1 MAKKAIREYDAK
13 RMMSKGLPEV
23 SGGRFTYD
31 ARLALVAPE
40 TDLDALAKA
49 EPWLLKEK
57 LVVKPDQLFGK
68 RGKNNLLLLN
78 ASWDAAKKWIKERM
92 NKEVTITQTTG
103 KTTGVLT
110 HFLIEPFTPHGKE
123 YYVAYTTTKD
133 HDVIYFSTQ
142 GGVDI
147 EAVWNTVVETKVGMM
162 ENIDNVKLNLP
173 ADLEDKE
180 TVEAFVK
187 ALYKFFCDYHYTYL
201 EINPFALEKGKVVP
215 LDTVARVDD
224 YAAFSCAEKWG
235 KLEFPKAFGM
245 TMTPEERRVE
255 EIDDRT
261 GASLKLII
269 LNPEGRVWNLVA
281 GGGASVIYADTVVD
295 LGLAKELANYGE
307 YSGDPSTEDTYEYTK
322 VVLDLMTRKKDP
334 QGRPKFLLVGGGV
347 ANFTDVAQTF
357 KGIIKAIEEY
367 KDKLKAV
374 NAKIYVRRG
383 GPNYEAGLAAFR
395 RLGEKLGVPI
405 QVFGPETHMSKIVR
419 MVLEG

>member
-13 RMMSKGLPEV
+13 RMISRGLPAV
-23 SGGRFTYD
+23 SGGRFTYN
-31 ARLALVAPE
+31 ARLALVSPE
-40 TDLDALAKA
+40 TDIEALAKA
-49 EPWLLKEK
+49 EPWLLTEK

-78 ASWDAAKKWIKERM
+78 ADWNAAKKWIKERM

-103 KTTGVLT
+103 KTTGILT

-123 YYVAYTTTKD
+123 YYVAYTTAKD
-133 HDVIYFSTQ
+133 HDIIYFSKQ

-147 EAVWNTVVETKVGMM
+147 EAVWNTVVETKIGMM
-162 ENIDNVKLNLP
+162 ENVDNVKLNLP

-187 ALYKFFCDYHYTYL
+187 ALYKFFCDYHYSYL

-235 KLEFPKAFGM
+235 QLEFPKAFGM
-245 TMTPEERRVE
+245 VVTPEEKRVE

-261 GASLKLII
+261 GASLKLVI

-307 YSGDPSTEDTYEYTK
+307 YSGDPNTQDTYEYTK
-322 VVLDLMTRKKDP
+322 IVLDLMTRKKDP

-347 ANFTDVAQTF
+347 ANFTDVAETF

-367 KDKLKAV
+367 RDKLKSV

-405 QVFGPETHMSKIVR
+405 QVFGPETHMTKIVR